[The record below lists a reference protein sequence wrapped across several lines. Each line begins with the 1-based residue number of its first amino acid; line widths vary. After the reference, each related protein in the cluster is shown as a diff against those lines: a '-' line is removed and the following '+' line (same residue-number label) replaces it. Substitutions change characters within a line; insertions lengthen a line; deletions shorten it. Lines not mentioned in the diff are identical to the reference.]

1 MSNELEALDKIK
13 FLKNKRDAIREILE
27 KMTGEN
33 AKGIFEP
40 EKIERAN
47 QYLKDILESTNLAE
61 YLKNTDNS
69 EYLQLVREHYFTVT
83 DMQKI
88 EDRLNS
94 INSNSKN
101 SSEKDTGWR
110 KEGFIW
116 KRTEIVI
123 SKLLINK
130 KEEIKVIKN
139 VGTEGIALVLSDEAS
154 SRDLLISPSHFQE
167 VFKRFLERSIKEEM
181 SVETW
186 KIIRKRLAELKEKAV
201 INDEFIDQI
210 QPTLEHIKQSIKK
223 QNADFNNIKK
233 IKELLNLSIITPK
246 DIIDETPDEVIHD
259 MLKSSS
265 HMFKCWSD
273 YEILQLIDKKDIN
286 THEYKQLLDGRNM
299 NIVKVIENAT
309 RAKTIQ
315 NFGSIEMYN
324 FNAGIENSKFLMRLL
339 NKIPRQYIENIS
351 DDLMDIYLNGFNSL
365 TTIPLTNQDILK
377 LLKEGIIDEKR
388 IVDLYEQQQN
398 NTSEYIDDIDN
409 QEFLEFLTI
418 DRMINI
424 VNDQNLTQR
433 FKKMYNNLINQ
444 QSKEEN
450 EHRWKNVLDKYMQ
463 SEKSQEEKEK
473 EIAKLIS
480 ERILPIHT
488 LDEDTILNL
497 AESRQLPYD
506 LLVEEFM
513 QGNISRNMIE
523 TVISSQEIPEL
534 SAKSLRD
541 LYIEEIISI
550 ENLKNLDDE
559 KIQELRRELIEIILP
574 EDEEK
579 RNHYMSKLNNAYMED
594 IIDFE
599 TLTRMKDNGILSEE
613 EYAKMREL
621 YDEKIALK
629 KLKEIKYIVCE
640 TEAEQGKE
648 RKKGPPENE
657 TPTRDSRYM
666 KYIINEFGGETTT
679 EEYIKPIYGGNLDKY
694 YMIIQPK
701 ARIVILESPIHG
713 NATYILPLK
722 VALEFV
728 QTKNKKDLKG
738 TFGVE
743 HLNHSKNWKINL
755 EERARK
761 VQKSIGVQV
770 KPNVVWLDEGD
781 EPR

>member
-1 MSNELEALDKIK
+1 MSNELEALNNIK

-94 INSNSKN
+94 INSNSSKKDN
-101 SSEKDTGWR
+101 SKTGWR

-116 KRTEIVI
+116 ERTEIVI

-201 INDEFIDQI
+201 INNEFIDQI
-210 QPTLEHIKQSIKK
+210 QPTLEQIKQSIKTK
-223 QNADFNNIKK
+223 NADFNNIKR

-265 HMFKCWSD
+265 RMFKGWSD
-273 YEILQLIDKKDIN
+273 YEILQLIDKKDIK

-388 IVDLYEQQQN
+388 IVDLYEQQQS

-418 DRMINI
+418 DRMVNI

-450 EHRWKNVLDKYMQ
+450 EHKWKNVLDKYMQ

-559 KIQELRRELIEIILP
+559 KVQELRRELIEIILP

-579 RNHYMSKLNNAYMED
+579 RNHYISKLNNAYMED

-629 KLKEIKYIVCE
+629 KLKKIEYIVCE
-640 TEAEQGKE
+640 TEAEQREKRE
-648 RKKGPPENE
+648 KGSPENE
-657 TPTRDSRYM
+657 TPTRDSGYK

-694 YMIIQPK
+694 YMIIKPK

>member
-210 QPTLEHIKQSIKK
+210 QPTLEQIKQSIKTK
-223 QNADFNNIKK
+223 NADFNNIKR

-444 QSKEEN
+444 QSKE
-450 EHRWKNVLDKYMQ
+450 
-463 SEKSQEEKEK
+463 
-473 EIAKLIS
+473 
-480 ERILPIHT
+480 
-488 LDEDTILNL
+488 
-497 AESRQLPYD
+497 
-506 LLVEEFM
+506 
-513 QGNISRNMIE
+513 
-523 TVISSQEIPEL
+523 
-534 SAKSLRD
+534 
-541 LYIEEIISI
+541 
-550 ENLKNLDDE
+550 
-559 KIQELRRELIEIILP
+559 
-574 EDEEK
+574 
-579 RNHYMSKLNNAYMED
+579 
-594 IIDFE
+594 
-599 TLTRMKDNGILSEE
+599 
-613 EYAKMREL
+613 
-621 YDEKIALK
+621 
-629 KLKEIKYIVCE
+629 
-640 TEAEQGKE
+640 
-648 RKKGPPENE
+648 
-657 TPTRDSRYM
+657 
-666 KYIINEFGGETTT
+666 
-679 EEYIKPIYGGNLDKY
+679 
-694 YMIIQPK
+694 
-701 ARIVILESPIHG
+701 
-713 NATYILPLK
+713 
-722 VALEFV
+722 
-728 QTKNKKDLKG
+728 
-738 TFGVE
+738 
-743 HLNHSKNWKINL
+743 
-755 EERARK
+755 
-761 VQKSIGVQV
+761 
-770 KPNVVWLDEGD
+770 
-781 EPR
+781 

>member
-210 QPTLEHIKQSIKK
+210 QPTLEQIKQSIKTK
-223 QNADFNNIKK
+223 NADFNNIKR

-265 HMFKCWSD
+265 RMFKGWSD
-273 YEILQLIDKKDIN
+273 YEILQLIDKKDIK

-324 FNAGIENSKFLMRLL
+324 FNAGIENSKFL
-339 NKIPRQYIENIS
+339 
-351 DDLMDIYLNGFNSL
+351 
-365 TTIPLTNQDILK
+365 
-377 LLKEGIIDEKR
+377 
-388 IVDLYEQQQN
+388 
-398 NTSEYIDDIDN
+398 
-409 QEFLEFLTI
+409 
-418 DRMINI
+418 
-424 VNDQNLTQR
+424 
-433 FKKMYNNLINQ
+433 
-444 QSKEEN
+444 
-450 EHRWKNVLDKYMQ
+450 
-463 SEKSQEEKEK
+463 
-473 EIAKLIS
+473 
-480 ERILPIHT
+480 
-488 LDEDTILNL
+488 
-497 AESRQLPYD
+497 
-506 LLVEEFM
+506 
-513 QGNISRNMIE
+513 
-523 TVISSQEIPEL
+523 
-534 SAKSLRD
+534 
-541 LYIEEIISI
+541 
-550 ENLKNLDDE
+550 
-559 KIQELRRELIEIILP
+559 
-574 EDEEK
+574 
-579 RNHYMSKLNNAYMED
+579 
-594 IIDFE
+594 
-599 TLTRMKDNGILSEE
+599 
-613 EYAKMREL
+613 
-621 YDEKIALK
+621 
-629 KLKEIKYIVCE
+629 
-640 TEAEQGKE
+640 
-648 RKKGPPENE
+648 
-657 TPTRDSRYM
+657 
-666 KYIINEFGGETTT
+666 
-679 EEYIKPIYGGNLDKY
+679 
-694 YMIIQPK
+694 
-701 ARIVILESPIHG
+701 
-713 NATYILPLK
+713 
-722 VALEFV
+722 
-728 QTKNKKDLKG
+728 
-738 TFGVE
+738 
-743 HLNHSKNWKINL
+743 
-755 EERARK
+755 
-761 VQKSIGVQV
+761 
-770 KPNVVWLDEGD
+770 
-781 EPR
+781 